1 MLILFCRLATLCLH
15 ELKIM
20 LIIFDF
26 DGVLR
31 NISWQGMF
39 EAYIEIL
46 RFKGKDYND
55 FFPDLKS
62 FQEWFDSDYKKNL
75 NKIVEIRDDEFHA
88 VNAIYHSYYDH
99 RVDLFPWVKDLLQ
112 ELSSR
117 HTLALLSSSTSL
129 SVKKSLGDLTRLFP
143 MLLGSD
149 HVKEIKP
156 DPEGVHLIL
165 EKLKIPQENTLIIGD
180 TEADILAGQAAGI
193 KTGAVKW
200 GGITPWET
208 LLDLKPDYVF
218 YKPDELFSL

>member
-1 MLILFCRLATLCLH
+1 
-15 ELKIM
+15 M

-31 NISWQGMF
+31 SISWQGIY
-39 EAYIEIL
+39 ESYIEIL
-46 RFKGKDYND
+46 RYKGKDYKN

-75 NKIVEIRDDEFHA
+75 NKIVEITDDEFPA
-88 VNAIYHSYYDH
+88 VNAIYHSHYDH

-112 ELSSR
+112 ELSLR
-117 HTLALLSSSTSL
+117 HSLALLSASSSE
-129 SVKKSLGDLTRLFP
+129 SVKKSLGDLSQFFP

-156 DPEGVHLIL
+156 DPEGIHLIL
-165 EKLKIPQENTLIIGD
+165 EKLNGTPGNTLIVGD

-200 GGITPWET
+200 GGITPWAT
-208 LLDLKPDYVF
+208 LMDLKPDYAF
-218 YKPDELFSL
+218 HEPDELFSL